1 MANDGFYVGKYV
13 DLMIDVAFKRVF
25 GQPANKDLLIALLSV
40 IIPEV
45 KIDDITYLNKERSG
59 IGDGDKKSVFD
70 ILCDTPDG
78 RKILVELQLKPQDHF
93 RDRTLYYA
101 AQEILYEHREGDMVY
116 TLSAL
121 YVIALLDFELRHD
134 KPSSKFVWKYSL
146 LEHETG
152 ELMTQALNF
161 TFVELSKFNKNESE
175 LANLE
180 DGLYFCLKHMGKLS
194 KRPDNLDAAVYR
206 KLFEVAEFVKMP
218 VDQRKTYIAKMNTER
233 DIINQLAYAKRIA
246 MEEGRAEGKAE
257 GLEEARLEI
266 AKAMKGKGVSTDI
279 IVECSGLTLET
290 IKAL

>member
-1 MANDGFYVGKYV
+1 
-13 DLMIDVAFKRVF
+13 
-25 GQPANKDLLIALLSV
+25 
-40 IIPEV
+40 
-45 KIDDITYLNKERSG
+45 
-59 IGDGDKKSVFD
+59 
-70 ILCDTPDG
+70 
-78 RKILVELQLKPQDHF
+78 
-93 RDRTLYYA
+93 
-101 AQEILYEHREGDMVY
+101 
-116 TLSAL
+116 
-121 YVIALLDFELRHD
+121 
-134 KPSSKFVWKYSL
+134 
-146 LEHETG
+146 
-152 ELMTQALNF
+152 MTQALNF

-266 AKAMKGKGVSTDI
+266 AKAMKDKGVSTDI